1 MKILVCISNVPDTT
15 SKINFIDENRAF
27 DTQGVTFV
35 INPNDEFGLTRAIW
49 LQQKEGATVTVAT
62 VGDASCEAIL
72 RKCLAIGA
80 DNAVRIDTEAKDG
93 YYVAAQLAAHAEK
106 EAYDLV
112 ITGRESIDYNGGMV
126 GGLLATF

>member
-15 SKINFIDENRAF
+15 SKINFIDENSAF
-27 DTQGVTFV
+27 DDQGITYI

-62 VGDASCEAIL
+62 VGEASCEAIL

-80 DNAVRIDTEAKDG
+80 DQAIR
-93 YYVAAQLAAHAEK
+93 L
-106 EAYDLV
+106 
-112 ITGRESIDYNGGMV
+112 NGHRFRV
-126 GGLLATF
+126 